1 MSKLLCSFMSTEE
14 LEQRIE
20 EIYKNYSVLNG
31 KVYVLS
37 IVGSEELLATY
48 NIQSPVKLLL
58 SSTFVANRKKDYNTV
73 YTLNALNEEIKAE
86 NNGVLDK
93 TYKLDWSKYRNMV
106 LLTSGGGNGVRK
118 LETRIFRIFTK

>member
-1 MSKLLCSFMSTEE
+1 MSTEE

>member
-1 MSKLLCSFMSTEE
+1 MSKLLCTFVSKEE

-31 KVYVLS
+31 KVYVIS

-48 NIQSPVKLLL
+48 NIQSPVNLLL
-58 SSTFVANRKKDYNTV
+58 ASTFVANRKKEYNTV

-93 TYKLDWSKYRNMV
+93 TFQLDWSKYRNMV
-106 LLTSGGGNGVRK
+106 LLTTGAGNGVRK
-118 LETRIFRIFTK
+118 LETRIYKIFSK